1 MNEVVKQNLRVYLS
15 QYRLVTDAI
24 NIKDGYI
31 VNIGVRFSIITQRGY
46 NKNEV
51 LLRCI
56 DAVKKHFN
64 VDNWSIGQP
73 IILSDIA
80 YKISLVEGVIPVP
93 IAQIGS

>member
-1 MNEVVKQNLRVYLS
+1 MF
-15 QYRLVTDAI
+15 I

-56 DAVKKHFN
+56 ESVKKHFN
-64 VDNWSIGQP
+64 VDNWSIGSTNY
-73 IILSDIA
+73 I
-80 YKISLVEGVIPVP
+80 E
-93 IAQIGS
+93 